1 MLEGREAARV
11 AASLSA
17 KRSTGSNPVRPAKM
31 GSSFN
36 GRIPG
41 LHPGDEG
48 SIPSGSTIFEAI
60 VQRRGSRALDP
71 GMRVRVP
78 LVSPDLLRRKGTATV
93 EVS

>member
-1 MLEGREAARV
+1 M

-17 KRSTGSNPVRPAKM
+17 KRSTGSNPVRPATM

-48 SIPSGSTIFEAI
+48 SIPSESTTNSRLSSNGARF
-60 VQRRGSRALDP
+60 RALYSE
-71 GMRVRVP
+71 MRVRFLP
-78 LVSPDLLRRKGTATV
+78 ASPIVLLRREGTATL